1 MDDGIIQNPL
11 PFLIVLVQLV
21 LVQCV
26 YAKPPC
32 GPSNSYAPRIS
43 QEEVEVF
50 GTKGHPLQSLFH
62 KG

>member
-11 PFLIVLVQLV
+11 PFHIVLVQLV

-26 YAKPPC
+26 HTKPEDA
-32 GPSNSYAPRIS
+32 PSNSYAPRIS
-43 QEEVEVF
+43 QEEAEVF